1 MDETQPLESL
11 LDKAIDSADGDKLR
25 VGEIL
30 DAYGSRSFGPVIAIL
45 ALIVC
50 SPIGGIP
57 FLPMIFAALILLIA
71 VQLLVGRKHP
81 WVPDAIKGIGVD
93 IEKAKSFRKKAG
105 GTLDKV
111 DALISPRLEWAA
123 GDMAQYAAMICV
135 CFLCLIMAAPP
146 LELIPFAVAVPGAAI
161 LLFGLGLTAKDGLL
175 MILGFAA
182 TAAAAWL
189 GYSWIFGGKEGGED
203 SAGLVAPVI
212 MAFA

>member
-11 LDKAIDSADGDKLR
+11 LDKAIESADGDEMH

-71 VQLLVGRKHP
+71 VQLLFGRKHP
-81 WVPDAIKGIGVD
+81 WVPDAIKKIGIDV
-93 IEKAKSFRKKAG
+93 EKAKSFRDKAG
-105 GTLDKV
+105 GVLDKL
-111 DALISPRLEWAA
+111 DALISPRMQWAA
-123 GDMAQYAAMICV
+123 GDTAQYAAMVCV

-146 LELIPFAVAVPGAAI
+146 LELIPFAAAVPGAAI

-175 MILGFAA
+175 MLLGFAV
-182 TAAAAWL
+182 TGVAAWL
-189 GYSWIFGGKEGGED
+189 GYSWIFSGKEGGED
-203 SAGLVAPVI
+203 SASLVAPVI